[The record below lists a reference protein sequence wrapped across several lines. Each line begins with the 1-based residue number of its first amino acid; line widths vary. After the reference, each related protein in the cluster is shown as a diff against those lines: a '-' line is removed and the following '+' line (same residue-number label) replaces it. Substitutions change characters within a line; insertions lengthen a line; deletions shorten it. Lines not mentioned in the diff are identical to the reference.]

1 MTKWLVNLKNLTLV
15 RGDVM
20 ELILG
25 YLANPVI
32 RMAVVGVGSLSF
44 AGIYM
49 WVKGEKAERYDT
61 ITDLKKKAKVFTKM
75 NYQNDKTNHRQGI

>member
-1 MTKWLVNLKNLTLV
+1 
-15 RGDVM
+15 M

-32 RMAVVGVGSLSF
+32 RVTIIGVGSLSF

-49 WVKGEKAERYDT
+49 WVKGERSERYDT

-75 NYQNDKTNHRQGI
+75 NYQNDKTNHRQGL